1 MKYAIIALV
10 VIACGV
16 GVLMSTGQTVE
27 VVNNVPQVVEKEVV
41 REINPLDEQIKLREA
56 ELEEKYSKSKSL
68 EARRDVLVAE
78 RGRLDAEIKQIT
90 VDLAG
95 FMTATTSRR

>member
-56 ELEEKYSKSKSL
+56 ELEEKYSKIKGL